1 MLSTITSFL
10 ILLFFVTTVSAYPF
24 EENSFP
30 RLQDTLATG
39 TKPGDPPKFGGA
51 YDYVVVGGGTTGL
64 LVASRLAKAGKS
76 VAVIENGTYPTGNL
90 TTVPGYN
97 EQWFSR
103 VLPSNWTDFVNVWP
117 TVQQVIG
124 GSQGFTFVDYFRTT
138 KGALERWANETGDN
152 SWTWENVQ
160 QYYRKSFKFT
170 PPNNAARP
178 SNATPD
184 YESSQIVGSTPG
196 PLELT
201 FPKYAQAFG
210 SWVKLGLNE
219 LKAGINRVF
228 VEGDIKGAS
237 WILNMIDSQTGNR
250 ATTYTA
256 FLEPTQKDGT
266 SKIDVYVETL
276 AERTL
281 SNTPPDS
288 DPVTIGVLVKR
299 GGIRFPI
306 SAAKEVILAGG
317 PILTPQFLMVSGI
330 GPQDHLREMNIS
342 VRANRPGVGQNYN
355 DHILFGVKHAVQ
367 VETTS
372 VLLNTTRKWQECERF
387 KAHADGMLA
396 DPGPNFAAF
405 VDYPED
411 IRQNLSAQTKSGNLW
426 PCVSRG
432 SVVPNTTIPD
442 LSQFPSDWPDI
453 GIVSSPLGVNGDGNH
468 NYADLVCIPM
478 KPISKGT
485 IKLRSK
491 SMDDKPVLDPQWLK
505 SPTDMDAAVAGL
517 QYLLRLYGTNSMK
530 PILDASGKPIDLES
544 SNKDDLIKYV
554 KNNYRTLNHQSASC
568 RMGKRDDPM
577 AVVDS
582 KGKVIGVD
590 RLRIADPS
598 AWPFLPAGFPLGTA
612 YMFAEKIA
620 DNILSDHGSD
630 KDEDGDGDE
639 DELRVEL

>member
-24 EENSFP
+24 EENSFS

-39 TKPGDPPKFGGA
+39 TKPGDPPKLSGG

-64 LVASRLAKAGKS
+64 LVASRLAKAGNS

-138 KGALERWANETGDN
+138 KGALERWANETGDD

-237 WILNMIDSQTGNR
+237 WILNMIDSQTGTR
-250 ATTYTA
+250 TTTYTA

-288 DPVTIGVLVKR
+288 DPVTIGVLLKR
-299 GGIRFPI
+299 GRFRFPI
-306 SAAKEVILAGG
+306 FAGKEVILAGG

-330 GPQDHLREMNIS
+330 GPQDHLQEMNIP
-342 VRANRPGVGQNYN
+342 VLANRPGVGQNYN

-372 VLLNTTRKWQECERF
+372 VLLKDTRKWQECERF

-396 DPGPNFAAF
+396 DPGPDFAAF

-411 IRQNLSAQTKSGNLW
+411 IRQNLSAQTKS
-426 PCVSRG
+426 
-432 SVVPNTTIPD
+432 D

-517 QYLLRLYGTNSMK
+517 QYLLRLYETNSMK
-530 PILDASGKPIDLES
+530 PIIDSSGKSTNLDGANRTE
-544 SNKDDLIKYV
+544 LIEYV
-554 KNNYRTLNHQSASC
+554 KTNYRTLNHQSASC
-568 RMGKRDDPM
+568 RMGKLNDPM

>member
-24 EENSFP
+24 EENSYP
-30 RLQDTLATG
+30 RLQDVLATG
-39 TKPGDPPKFGGA
+39 TKHGDPPGNVKT

-64 LVASRLAKAGKS
+64 LVASRLAEAGNYT
-76 VAVIENGTYPTGNL
+76 VAVIENGTYPIGNL
-90 TTVPGYN
+90 TKVPGYN
-97 EQWFSR
+97 EQWFSK
-103 VLPSNWTDFVNVWP
+103 VLPSNWTDMVNVWP
-117 TVQQVIG
+117 TVQQVGGGEQQHMMGRMIG

-138 KGALERWANETGDN
+138 KGAMKRWADETGDD

-160 QYYRKSFKFT
+160 QYYKKSFKFT
-170 PPNNAARP
+170 APNDTARP
-178 SNATPD
+178 SNATPVYD
-184 YESSQIVGSTPG
+184 SKQIDGSPPG

-210 SWVKLGLNE
+210 SWVKLGLKE
-219 LKAGINRVF
+219 LKVGVNKVF

-237 WILNMIDSQTGNR
+237 WILNMINSQTGNR

-256 FLEPTQKDGT
+256 FLDPTQKDGK
-266 SKIDVYVETL
+266 SKIDVFVETL
-276 AERTL
+276 AERIVSFTFPP
-281 SNTPPDS
+281 SNPL
-288 DPVTIGVLVKR
+288 TIGVQVKR
-299 GGIRFPI
+299 KGDIIGILAR
-306 SAAKEVILAGG
+306 KEVILAGG
-317 PILTPQFLMVSGI
+317 PILTPQLLMVSGI
-330 GPQDHLREMNIS
+330 GPRDHLKEMNIP
-342 VRANRPGVGQNYN
+342 VKVNRPGVGQNYN
-355 DHILFGVKHAVQ
+355 DHILFGITRAVQ

-372 VLLNTTRKWQECERF
+372 VLLKDTRRWQECEKF
-387 KAHADGMLA
+387 KANANGMLA
-396 DPGPNFAAF
+396 DPGPDFAAF

-411 IRQNLSAQTKSGNLW
+411 IRQNLSAQTKL
-426 PCVSRG
+426 
-432 SVVPNTTIPD
+432 D

-485 IKLRSK
+485 IKLRSN
-491 SMDDKPVLDPQWLK
+491 SMNDKPVLDPQWLK

-517 QYLLRLYGTNSMK
+517 QYLLRLYETNSMK
-530 PILDASGKPIDLES
+530 PIIDSSGKSIDLARATR
-544 SNKDDLIKYV
+544 DDLVNYV
-554 KNNYRTLNHQSASC
+554 KSHYRTLNHQSASC
-568 RMGKRDDPM
+568 RMGKLNDPM

-620 DNILSDHGSD
+620 DNILSDHHPSD
-630 KDEDGDGDE
+630 EDE

>member
-10 ILLFFVTTVSAYPF
+10 TLLFIVITVSAYPF
-24 EENSFP
+24 NDDSFP
-30 RLQDTLATG
+30 RLQDVLATG
-39 TKPGDPPKFGGA
+39 TKHGDPPGNVKT

-64 LVASRLAKAGKS
+64 LVASRLAKAGNYT
-76 VAVIENGTYPTGNL
+76 VAVIENGTYPIGNL
-90 TTVPGYN
+90 TKVPGYN
-97 EQWFSR
+97 EQWFSK
-103 VLPSNWTDFVNVWP
+103 VMPSNWTDFVNVWP
-117 TVQQVIG
+117 TVQQVGVGEQQHMMGRMIG

-138 KGALERWANETGDN
+138 KGAMKRWADETGDD

-160 QYYRKSFKFT
+160 QYYKKSFKFT
-170 PPNNAARP
+170 PPNDDARP
-178 SNATPD
+178 SNATPVYD
-184 YESSQIVGSTPG
+184 SKQIYDSPPG

-210 SWVKLGLNE
+210 SWVKLGLKE
-219 LKAGINRVF
+219 LKAGVNKVF

-237 WILNMIDSQTGNR
+237 WILNMINSQTGNR

-276 AERTL
+276 AERIL
-281 SNTPPDS
+281 SFTFPPS
-288 DPVTIGVLVKR
+288 NPLTIGVQVKQKGHIIGVLAR
-299 GGIRFPI
+299 
-306 SAAKEVILAGG
+306 KEVILAGG
-317 PILTPQFLMVSGI
+317 PILTPQLLMVSGI
-330 GPQDHLREMNIS
+330 GPRDHLKEMNIS
-342 VRANRPGVGQNYN
+342 VKINRPGVGQNYN
-355 DHILFGVKHAVQ
+355 DHILFGITSAVQ

-372 VLLNTTRKWQECERF
+372 VLLKDTRRWQECERF

-396 DPGPNFAAF
+396 DPGPDFAAF
-405 VDYPED
+405 VDYPAD
-411 IRQNLSAQTKSGNLW
+411 IRQNLSAQTKS
-426 PCVSRG
+426 
-432 SVVPNTTIPD
+432 D

-453 GIVSSPLGVNGDGNH
+453 GIVSSPLGVNGDRNH

-485 IKLRSK
+485 IKLRSN
-491 SMDDKPVLDPQWLK
+491 SMNDKPVLDPQWLK

-517 QYLLRLYGTNSMK
+517 QYLLRLNETNSMK
-530 PILDASGKPIDLES
+530 SIIDSSGDSTKLDGADRTK
-544 SNKDDLIKYV
+544 LIEYV

-590 RLRIADPS
+590 N
-598 AWPFLPAGFPLGTA
+598 

-630 KDEDGDGDE
+630 KDEDE

>member
-117 TVQQVIG
+117 TVQQVGGGEQQHMMGRMIG

-184 YESSQIVGSTPG
+184 YKSSQIVGSTPG

-256 FLEPTQKDGT
+256 FLEPTQKDDT

-411 IRQNLSAQTKSGNLW
+411 IRQNLSAQTKS
-426 PCVSRG
+426 
-432 SVVPNTTIPD
+432 D

>member
-1 MLSTITSFL
+1 MLSTITSLL

-24 EENSFP
+24 EENSFS

-39 TKPGDPPKFGGA
+39 TKPGDPPKLSGG

-64 LVASRLAKAGKS
+64 LVASRLAKAGNS

-138 KGALERWANETGDN
+138 KGALERWANETGDD

-237 WILNMIDSQTGNR
+237 WILNMIDSQTGTR

-288 DPVTIGVLVKR
+288 DPVTIGVLLKR
-299 GGIRFPI
+299 GRFRFPI
-306 SAAKEVILAGG
+306 FAGKEVILAGG

-330 GPQDHLREMNIS
+330 GPQDHLQEMNIP
-342 VRANRPGVGQNYN
+342 VLANRPGVGQNYN

-372 VLLNTTRKWQECERF
+372 VLLKDTRKWQECERF

-396 DPGPNFAAF
+396 DPGPDFAAF

-426 PCVSRG
+426 PCVFRG
-432 SVVPNTTIPD
+432 SVVPNNTVPD

-517 QYLLRLYGTNSMK
+517 QYLLRLYETNSMK
-530 PILDASGKPIDLES
+530 PIIDSSGKSTNLDGANRTE
-544 SNKDDLIKYV
+544 LIEYV
-554 KNNYRTLNHQSASC
+554 KTNYRTLNHQSASC
-568 RMGKRDDPM
+568 RMGKLNDPM

-620 DNILSDHGSD
+620 DNILNDHASD
-630 KDEDGDGDE
+630 KDEDE

>member
-117 TVQQVIG
+117 TVQQVGGGEQQHMMGRMIG

-411 IRQNLSAQTKSGNLW
+411 IRQNLSAQTKS
-426 PCVSRG
+426 
-432 SVVPNTTIPD
+432 D

>member
-64 LVASRLAKAGKS
+64 LVASRLAKAGNA

-411 IRQNLSAQTKSGNLW
+411 IRQNLSAQTKS
-426 PCVSRG
+426 
-432 SVVPNTTIPD
+432 D

-530 PILDASGKPIDLES
+530 PVLDASGKPIDLES

-590 RLRIADPS
+590 R
-598 AWPFLPAGFPLGTA
+598 

>member
-39 TKPGDPPKFGGA
+39 TKPGDPPKFGGG

-64 LVASRLAKAGKS
+64 LVASRLAKAGNS

-103 VLPSNWTDFVNVWP
+103 VLPSNWTDMVNVWP
-117 TVQQVIG
+117 TVQQVGGGEQQHMMGRMIG

-138 KGALERWANETGDN
+138 KGAMKRWADETGDD

-160 QYYRKSFKFT
+160 QYYKKSFKFT
-170 PPNNAARP
+170 PPNNTARP

-256 FLEPTQKDGT
+256 FLEPTQKDDT

-281 SNTPPDS
+281 SNTPPGS

-299 GGIRFPI
+299 WGMRFPI
-306 SAAKEVILAGG
+306 FAGKEVILAGG

-330 GPQDHLREMNIS
+330 GPQDHLQEMNIT
-342 VRANRPGVGQNYN
+342 VLANRPGVGQNYN

-372 VLLNTTRKWQECERF
+372 VLLNDTRKWQECERF
-387 KAHADGMLA
+387 KAHANGMLA
-396 DPGPNFAAF
+396 DPGPDFAAF

-411 IRQNLSAQTKSGNLW
+411 IRQNLSAQTKS
-426 PCVSRG
+426 
-432 SVVPNTTIPD
+432 D

-505 SPTDMDAAVAGL
+505 SPTDMDTAVAGL

-530 PILDASGKPIDLES
+530 PILNASGKPIDLES

-590 RLRIADPS
+590 R
-598 AWPFLPAGFPLGTA
+598 

-630 KDEDGDGDE
+630 KDEDE

>member
-39 TKPGDPPKFGGA
+39 TKPGDPPKFGGG

-64 LVASRLAKAGKS
+64 LVASRLAKAGNS

-103 VLPSNWTDFVNVWP
+103 VLPSNWTDMVNVWP
-117 TVQQVIG
+117 TVQQVVCCPALLGELQIG

-138 KGALERWANETGDN
+138 KGAMKRWADETGDD

-160 QYYRKSFKFT
+160 QYYKKSFKFT
-170 PPNNAARP
+170 PLNNTARP

-256 FLEPTQKDGT
+256 FLEPTQKDDT

-281 SNTPPDS
+281 SNTPPGS

-299 GGIRFPI
+299 WGMRFPI
-306 SAAKEVILAGG
+306 FAGKEVILAGG

-330 GPQDHLREMNIS
+330 GPQDHLQEMNIT
-342 VRANRPGVGQNYN
+342 VLANRPGVGQNYN

-372 VLLNTTRKWQECERF
+372 VLLNDTRKWQECERF

-396 DPGPNFAAF
+396 DPGPDFAAF

-411 IRQNLSAQTKSGNLW
+411 IRQNLSAQTKS
-426 PCVSRG
+426 
-432 SVVPNTTIPD
+432 D

-505 SPTDMDAAVAGL
+505 SPTDMDTAVAGL

-530 PILDASGKPIDLES
+530 PILNASGKPIDLES

-598 AWPFLPAGFPLGTA
+598 AWPFLPAGFPL
-612 YMFAEKIA
+612 
-620 DNILSDHGSD
+620 
-630 KDEDGDGDE
+630 
-639 DELRVEL
+639 